1 MMSVLSSRL
10 LSIWRKYLTFPNSL
24 SSQLYNCEM
33 YHFFAVLSSACSKRL
48 NRKMMRASYVLL
60 DVGFLHAA
68 YPFTVVE

>member
-1 MMSVLSSRL
+1 
-10 LSIWRKYLTFPNSL
+10 
-24 SSQLYNCEM
+24 M